1 MFDKLL
7 IANRGAIACR
17 ILRTLRT
24 LQVKGVAVYSE
35 ADAAS
40 LHLMQADEAHSL
52 GEGGAAGT
60 YLAVDKILA
69 IAKASGAKAIH
80 PGYGFLSENAGFA
93 QACEDAGIAFVGPT
107 PEQLRVFG
115 LKHTARALA
124 RQHGVPMLEG
134 TELLDSLESAIAAAR
149 TIGYPVMLKSTA
161 GGGGIGMRVCRS
173 AEELADSF
181 EAVKRLGQ
189 NNFSDAG
196 VFIEKYIQRARHLEV
211 QVFGDG
217 QGEVLALGVRDCSVQ
232 RRNQKVLE
240 ETPAPNLPHG
250 MAEELCIAAVQLARA
265 VNYRSAGT
273 VEFVFDSEDQR
284 FYFLEVNTRLQVEHG
299 VTEQVWGVDLVSWMV
314 QLAAG
319 DLPPLDQLQAGL
331 KPVGHAIQARL
342 YAEDPG
348 RDFQPCPG
356 LLTAA
361 DFPPADGRKLRI
373 DTWVEAG
380 CEIPPYFDPMI
391 AKLISWAPSREDASA
406 GLIDALNET
415 RLYGVETN
423 RDYLRQIIADA
434 PFSSGQPWTR
444 CLEDLVYHADTFE
457 VLSGGTQTS
466 VQDYPGRLGYW
477 AVGVPPSGPMDSRAL
492 RQGNGLLGNPEGC
505 AALEVTMSGP
515 LLRFNTDAVVAVT
528 GAHIPITLDGQSC
541 AMNTALFVSAG
552 STLSLGT
559 IAGAGVRS
567 YLCVRGGLD
576 VPDYLGSK
584 STFTLGQFGGHGGRA
599 LRAGDVLHIVPLV
612 ERSAGQ
618 RIADE
623 ALEALT
629 DVRRMRVIY
638 GPHAAPEYF
647 TEAYIERFFA
657 TDWEVH
663 FNSSRTGVRLIGPK
677 PEWVRAD
684 GGEAGLHP
692 SNIHDNPYAIGAVDF
707 TGDMPVIL
715 GPDGPSLGGFVCPV
729 TIIEADLWQLG
740 QLKAGD
746 RVRFTP
752 VSVEACHAER
762 CGSALASEGYIPD
775 AENPSAATPSSR
787 ASSLPQGNA
796 NFRRSELVREGYSPD
811 AENPSA
817 ATPSSRASSLPQDTA
832 NSRRSELV
840 REGYSPDAEN
850 PSTATPSSR
859 ASSLPQGNANFHRS
873 ELVREGYIPD
883 AENPSTATPS
893 SRASSLPQS
902 TVNFRGSELVRE
914 SYIPDAEN
922 PSTATPSSRA
932 SQIPQST
939 ANFRG
944 SELAREGHIPDA
956 ENPSAA
962 TPSSRA
968 SSLPQGTANFR
979 RSELVREVYSP
990 DAENPSTATPSSRAS
1005 QIPQSTANFR
1015 RSELV
1020 RESYSPDAENPSTV
1034 EDSSR
1039 TSPLPQ
1045 STANSRRSELVREGY
1060 SPDAENPSAAT
1071 PSSRTSPLPQGTAN
1085 FRGSELAREGY
1096 IPDAENPSTAPD
1108 SSRTSPLL
1116 QGTANSRD
1124 SEVVR
1129 IEDLPS
1135 PVILDIG
1142 QDDKRLVARLSGD
1155 THLLL
1160 EIGAPELDLVL
1171 RLRGHALM
1179 LALEAKAL
1187 AGVIDLTPGIR
1198 SLQVHYRPEQL
1209 PLWQLLDIVAGEWD
1223 AVCAAKDLQVASR
1236 IVHLP
1241 LSWDDPACQLAI
1253 EKYMTTVRKDA
1264 PWCPSNLE
1272 FIRRINDLPN
1282 LDEVQRTVFDAS
1294 YLVMGLGDVYLG
1306 APVATPLD
1314 PRHRLVTTKYNPAR
1328 TWTAENSVGIGGA
1341 YMCVYGMEGPGG
1353 YQFVGRT
1360 LQMWNRYRDVAAFEG
1375 KPWLLRFFDQI
1386 RFYPVSADELVRI
1399 RRDFPLGRFA
1409 LNIEHSTLN
1418 LADYQAFLT
1427 REAEGIEAFRAQQ
1440 NAAFNAERERWI
1452 ANGQA
1457 DFQSDEGVTP
1467 NTEEQPLQPGQQGVD
1482 SHIAGNLWQVQVQP
1496 GEHVEAGDV
1505 LVILESMKM
1514 EIPLLAPIAG
1524 VVQDVRVQP
1533 GSAVRAGQRVVV
1545 LSAD

>member
-52 GEGGAAGT
+52 GEGGAAST
-60 YLAVDKILA
+60 YLAVDKVLA
-69 IAKASGAKAIH
+69 IAKASGARAIH
-80 PGYGFLSENAGFA
+80 PGYGFLSENAAFA

-124 RQHGVPMLEG
+124 RQHGVPLLEG
-134 TELLDSLESAIAAAR
+134 TELLDSLESALSAAR
-149 TIGYPVMLKSTA
+149 AIGYPVMLKSTA

-173 AEELADSF
+173 AEELTDSF

-240 ETPAPNLPHG
+240 ETPAPNLPKG
-250 MAEELCIAAVQLARA
+250 MADELCAAAIKLARA
-265 VNYRSAGT
+265 VSYRSAGT

-319 DLPPLDQLQAGL
+319 DLPPLSQLQASL

-356 LLTAA
+356 LLTAVN
-361 DFPPADGRKLRI
+361 FPPADGHALRI

-391 AKLISWAPSREDASA
+391 AKLISWAPSRDQANA
-406 GLIDALNET
+406 GLSAALHET

-423 RDYLRQIIADA
+423 RDYLRQIIADT
-434 PFSSGQPWTR
+434 PFASGQPWTR
-444 CLEDLVYHADTFE
+444 CLEDLLYQADTFE
-457 VLSGGTQTS
+457 VLSGGTQTT
-466 VQDYPGRLGYW
+466 VQDYPGRQGYW

-492 RQGNGLLGNPEGC
+492 RQGNLLLGNAEGC
-505 AALEVTMSGP
+505 AALEITMSGP
-515 LLRFNTDAVVAVT
+515 LLRFNTDAVIAVT
-528 GAHIPITLDGQSC
+528 GAHIPITLNNEPC
-541 AMNTALFVSAG
+541 AMNTALLVRAG
-552 STLSLGT
+552 STLALGT

-599 LRAGDVLHIVPLV
+599 LRAGDVLHIAALV
-612 ERSAGQ
+612 DRSSGQ
-618 RIADE
+618 QIADE
-623 ALEALT
+623 HLDELKK
-629 DVRRMRVIY
+629 VRQIRVIY

-647 TEAYIERFFA
+647 TETYIETFFA

-684 GGEAGLHP
+684 GGDAGLHP

-746 RVRFTP
+746 KVRFFP
-752 VSVEACHAER
+752 VSVEACHAAVN
-762 CGSALASEGYIPD
+762 S
-775 AENPSAATPSSR
+775 T
-787 ASSLPQGNA
+787 LPQG
-796 NFRRSELVREGYSPD
+796 P
-811 AENPSA
+811 
-817 ATPSSRASSLPQDTA
+817 
-832 NSRRSELV
+832 
-840 REGYSPDAEN
+840 
-850 PSTATPSSR
+850 
-859 ASSLPQGNANFHRS
+859 
-873 ELVREGYIPD
+873 
-883 AENPSTATPS
+883 
-893 SRASSLPQS
+893 
-902 TVNFRGSELVRE
+902 VN
-914 SYIPDAEN
+914 IC
-922 PSTATPSSRA
+922 
-932 SQIPQST
+932 
-939 ANFRG
+939 G
-944 SELAREGHIPDA
+944 SELAREG
-956 ENPSAA
+956 E
-962 TPSSRA
+962 
-968 SSLPQGTANFR
+968 
-979 RSELVREVYSP
+979 
-990 DAENPSTATPSSRAS
+990 
-1005 QIPQSTANFR
+1005 
-1015 RSELV
+1015 
-1020 RESYSPDAENPSTV
+1020 
-1034 EDSSR
+1034 
-1039 TSPLPQ
+1039 
-1045 STANSRRSELVREGY
+1045 
-1060 SPDAENPSAAT
+1060 
-1071 PSSRTSPLPQGTAN
+1071 
-1085 FRGSELAREGY
+1085 
-1096 IPDAENPSTAPD
+1096 
-1108 SSRTSPLL
+1108 
-1116 QGTANSRD
+1116 
-1124 SEVVR
+1124 
-1129 IEDLPS
+1129 LPS
-1135 PVILDIG
+1135 PIILDIG
-1142 QDDKRLVARLSGD
+1142 HDDKRLVARLSGD

-1198 SLQVHYRPEQL
+1198 SLQVHYCPEQL
-1209 PLWQLLDIVAGEWD
+1209 PLRQLLDIVAGEWD

-1386 RFYPVSADELVRI
+1386 RFYPVSADELLRI

-1409 LNIEHSTLN
+1409 LHIEHSTLN
-1418 LADYQAFLT
+1418 LADYQSFLA
-1427 REAEGIEAFRAQQ
+1427 READDIAAFRAQQ
-1440 NAAFNAERERWI
+1440 QSAFNAERERWI

-1457 DFQSDEGVTP
+1457 DFQSDEGVAP
-1467 NTEEQPLQPGQQGVD
+1467 DIEELPLQAGHQGID

-1496 GEHVEAGDV
+1496 GERVEAGDV

-1514 EIPLLAPIAG
+1514 EIPLLAPVAG
-1524 VVQDVRVQP
+1524 VVREVRVQP
-1533 GSAVRAGQRVVV
+1533 GSAIRAGQRVVV
-1545 LSAD
+1545 LAAD